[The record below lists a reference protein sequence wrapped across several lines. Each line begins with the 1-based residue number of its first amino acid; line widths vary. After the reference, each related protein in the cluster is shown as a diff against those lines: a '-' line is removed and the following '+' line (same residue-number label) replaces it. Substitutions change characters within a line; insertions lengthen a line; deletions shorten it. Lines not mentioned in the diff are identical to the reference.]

1 MQEAKKRQQA
11 MLNAFRQQ
19 RSTFI
24 QRSPVG
30 AADGADGRWGEEESE
45 AEEEEEEVRPP
56 HRGAL
61 CCSAAAAHR

>member
-24 QRSPVG
+24 QKSPVG
-30 AADGADGRWGEEESE
+30 AADSADGRWGEEEPE
-45 AEEEEEEVRPP
+45 AEEEEVRPP
-56 HRGAL
+56 QRV
-61 CCSAAAAHR
+61 AAVLPC